1 MSCALL
7 AHELGGTLDYLAC
20 HPVTLMTT
28 YIILHNRMLWLQ
40 NGSATFVVLKN
51 EQNRPTSHYCHGLT
65 VPRTNVFSNTCSF
78 IQVLLRT
85 QAVCLVM
92 CVPSMNGL

>member
-28 YIILHNRMLWLQ
+28 YIIRMLWLQ
-40 NGSATFVVLKN
+40 NGV
-51 EQNRPTSHYCHGLT
+51 
-65 VPRTNVFSNTCSF
+65 
-78 IQVLLRT
+78 
-85 QAVCLVM
+85 
-92 CVPSMNGL
+92 